1 MVDILSSEFSQSNCS
16 KTVSSLFS
24 EWYGSIRHRVKEST
38 SANYLMKANKH
49 ILPEFGE
56 RIITSINQN
65 DIYSFIESRQKQGL
79 SNRYISDILVL
90 LKSVFKYAVKTYH
103 IFNVLDGILLPKKKT
118 VEIQLLEKNQQ
129 KKI

>member
-1 MVDILSSEFSQSNCS
+1 
-16 KTVSSLFS
+16 
-24 EWYGSIRHRVKEST
+24 
-38 SANYLMKANKH
+38 MKANKH